1 MNTLSNISAHLRI
14 FSLLFCHSKT
24 RERFSELKYWTV
36 RSQSSSFLFFFIWT
50 QKTYFLYESECRSV
64 FYSFEKKKRTTVN
77 QAVRFNFKLDTILDS
92 LWNIL
97 SIEPSLYFFLYRKS
111 RTLWNLKLKWTAK
124 EREKKK
130 THNPVRQRD
139 RVWWQRRWNTA
150 ASINTVLFD
159 RSQFPYTLT
168 HNSPQ
173 VIRYNLLYLNHSSF
187 LLLLLSW

>member
-24 RERFSELKYWTV
+24 RERFLELKYWTV

-50 QKTYFLYESECRSV
+50 KKTYFLYQSECRSV

-130 THNPVRQRD
+130 RTTQSDREIECDDNDAETPLLQSTRSSSTAHNFRTH
-139 RVWWQRRWNTA
+139 
-150 ASINTVLFD
+150 S
-159 RSQFPYTLT
+159 LT
-168 HNSPQ
+168 THH
-173 VIRYNLLYLNHSSF
+173 R
-187 LLLLLSW
+187 